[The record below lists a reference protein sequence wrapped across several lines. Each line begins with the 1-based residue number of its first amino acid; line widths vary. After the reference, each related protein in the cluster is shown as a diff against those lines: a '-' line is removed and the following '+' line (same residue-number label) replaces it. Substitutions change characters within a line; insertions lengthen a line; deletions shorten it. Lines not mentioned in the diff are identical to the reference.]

1 MRRRPLLALP
11 LLLAGCGLSERPYAE
26 RRQWPL
32 QVPRPASLP
41 AAPGGRVLLV
51 RTFSASPGLQTR
63 GLQSRGADGTVHTDP
78 YEEWFVPPAEGV
90 EDALRQW
97 LVASG
102 RFAAVL
108 APGSRLPAD
117 LVLEGQLV
125 TLCSIPAEHRA
136 QAALALTLL
145 DHAASTTPR
154 IRLQR
159 TIAAEAPLAG
169 PDPGAAAQAMCAAL
183 AGVFAQA
190 ERLIG

>member
-1 MRRRPLLALP
+1 MRRRCLLVVP
-11 LLLAGCGLSERPYAE
+11 LLLAGCGLSERPYVE
-26 RRQWPL
+26 RRQWSL
-32 QVPRPASLP
+32 QVPRPAALP
-41 AAPGGRVLLV
+41 ARPGGRVLLV
-51 RTFSASPGLQTR
+51 RSVSASPGLETR

-97 LVASG
+97 LAASG

-108 APGSRLPAD
+108 APGSRVSAD

-136 QAALALTLL
+136 QAVLALTLL
-145 DHAASTTPR
+145 DHAAEATPR

-159 TIAAEAPLAG
+159 SIAADAPLAG
-169 PDPGAAAQAMCAAL
+169 ADAGVAAQAMCAAL

-190 ERLIG
+190 ERLPG